1 MPPER
6 SKNGPVLP
14 VQARLRLK
22 TIRQKDKGRR
32 KAGPAQVFAGV
43 AG

>member
-1 MPPER
+1 MLPER

-22 TIRQKDKGRR
+22 TIRQKDR
-32 KAGPAQVFAGV
+32 AGTRPALLRFFAGV